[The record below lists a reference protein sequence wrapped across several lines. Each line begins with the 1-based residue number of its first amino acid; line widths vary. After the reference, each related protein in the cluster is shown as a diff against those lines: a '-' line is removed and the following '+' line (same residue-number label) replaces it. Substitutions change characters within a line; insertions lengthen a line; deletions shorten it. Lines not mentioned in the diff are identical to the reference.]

1 MAAFFNYIRELFEAL
16 FRNIGQF
23 FVTIFARPWTN
34 AFSDFQEYNL
44 IFDTYKGQFNIGGWI
59 FFVIFIILIF
69 GIIGALGYG
78 IYYIIRKFV
87 VYHSKYV
94 TKERLVEENQRLN
107 KELMFAIQEKN
118 EILKLKAETFGI
130 DLTEG
135 QQMAKGQQKILESF
149 PRLGE
154 IDLKYQE
161 KPHEI
166 AIPPADTGLSLE
178 QLVPRFQKFAASQLG
193 LYYDLPTIRT
203 MFAALGTS
211 KFIILEGISGT
222 GKTSFPYSLG
232 KFFKRDVTVCSV
244 QPSWRERTEMM
255 GYFNEFTKKFNET
268 AFLTAIYEATYR
280 HDVNIVILD
289 EMNLA
294 RIEYYFADFLS
305 IMEMPVAEEWKVDV
319 TRTPDDINPKHIE
332 NGKLL
337 ITQNIWFVG
346 TANNDDSTFKITDK
360 VYDRAITLTLNDKG
374 ERFDAEYTEGVM
386 MPYENL
392 NLLYSQAQTNYPISK
407 ASLTKFEKLDIY
419 VTEKFRI
426 SFGNRITKQLKMFV
440 ANYVACGG
448 KEVEALDF
456 IFTSKILKKFTA
468 LNLAFM
474 QDELKGLHSE
484 LDKIFGK
491 GNFPQ
496 SQRLIQDY
504 MKLG

>member
-1 MAAFFNYIRELFEAL
+1 MTAFFTYIRELFEAIFANFWQL
-16 FRNIGQF
+16 IVN
-23 FVTIFARPWTN
+23 VFARPWMGIG
-34 AFSDFQEYNL
+34 SDFKEYNL
-44 IFDTYKGQFNIGGWI
+44 IFNTYKGQFEVGGWI
-59 FFVIFIILIF
+59 FYVIFLLLVIAF
-69 GIIGALGYG
+69 FAAIGYA
-78 IYYIIRKFV
+78 IYYLVRKFV
-87 VYHSKYV
+87 VYHNKYL
-94 TKERLVEENQRLN
+94 TKERLIEENQRIN

-130 DLTEG
+130 DLTAD
-135 QQMAKGQQKILESF
+135 QNADAAKHKVLESF
-149 PRLGE
+149 PRLGA
-154 IDLKYQE
+154 IDLLYKDN
-161 KPHEI
+161 PHVI
-166 AIPPADTGLSLE
+166 NVPAADTGITLD
-178 QLVPRFQKFAASQLG
+178 QLVTRFQKFAASQLG
-193 LYYDLPTIRT
+193 LYYDLLTIRL
-203 MFAALGTS
+203 MFSALGTS

-222 GKTSFPYSLG
+222 GKTSFPYSMG

-268 AFLTAIYEATYR
+268 PFLTAIYESTYR
-280 HDVNIVILD
+280 DDINIVILD

-305 IMEMPVAEEWKVDV
+305 IMEMPVTEEWKVDV
-319 TRTPDDINPKHIE
+319 TRTADEMNPTHVK

-360 VYDRAITLTLNDKG
+360 VYDRAITITLNDKG

-392 NLLYSQAQTNYPISK
+392 ALLYTQAQSNYPITK
-407 ASLTKFEKLDIY
+407 VSLAKFEKLDAY

-426 SFGNRITKQLKMFV
+426 SFGNRIVKQLKVFV

-448 KEVEALDF
+448 KEVDALDF
-456 IFTSKILKKFTA
+456 IFASKVLKKFTS

-474 QDELKGLHSE
+474 QDELKALHSE

-491 GNFPQ
+491 NAFAQ
-496 SQRLIQDY
+496 SQRLITDY
-504 MKLG
+504 MKLN

>member
-1 MAAFFNYIRELFEAL
+1 MTAFFTYIRDLFEAV
-16 FRNIGQF
+16 FRNLWQLI
-23 FVTIFARPWTN
+23 VTVFAEPWMGI
-34 AFSDFQEYNL
+34 ASDFQEYGL
-44 IFDTYKGQFNIGGWI
+44 IFDTYRGNFNAGGWI
-59 FFVIFIILIF
+59 FFVIFIILLIAFF
-69 GIIGALGYG
+69 GAIGYS
-78 IYYIIRKFV
+78 IYFV
-87 VYHSKYV
+87 VRKIVVYYNKNL
-94 TKERLVEENQRLN
+94 TKERLIEENQRLN

-130 DLTEG
+130 DLAEG
-135 QQMAKGQQKILESF
+135 IEGGTGTQKVLEAF

-154 IDLKYQE
+154 IDLKYKE
-161 KPHEI
+161 NPHVVN
-166 AIPPADTGLSLE
+166 IPAADTGLALD
-178 QLVPRFQKFAASQLG
+178 QLVARFQKFAASQLG
-193 LYYDLPTIRT
+193 LYYGLQTIRT

-232 KFFKRDVTVCSV
+232 TFFNRDVTVCSV

-305 IMEMPVAEEWKVDV
+305 IMEMPVTSEWKVDV
-319 TRTPDDINPKHIE
+319 TRTPDDMNPTRVE

-360 VYDRAITLTLNDKG
+360 VYDRAITITLNDKG
-374 ERFDAEYTEGVM
+374 ERFDAEYTEGVV
-386 MPYENL
+386 MPFENL
-392 NLLYSQAQTNYPISK
+392 MLLYSQAQTNFPLSK
-407 ASLTKFEKLDIY
+407 ANMAKFEKLDAY

-426 SFGNRITKQLKMFV
+426 SFGNRIVKQLKIFV

-474 QDELKGLHSE
+474 QDELKALNSE

-491 GNFPQ
+491 GAFAQ
-496 SQRLIQDY
+496 SQRLIGDY

>member
-1 MAAFFNYIRELFEAL
+1 MTAFFTFIRYLFEAI
-16 FRNIGQF
+16 FRNFWQLIVTF
-23 FVTIFARPWTN
+23 FAQPWIN
-34 AFSDFQEYNL
+34 FVSDFREYSL
-44 IFDTYKGQFNIGGWI
+44 IFDTYREQFGAAGWV
-59 FFVIFIILIF
+59 FYVIFLLLMTAFFAAI
-69 GIIGALGYG
+69 GYG
-78 IYYIIRKFV
+78 AYYGIRKYV
-87 VYHSKYV
+87 VYRHKSL
-94 TKERLVEENQRLN
+94 TKEKLVEENQRLN
-107 KELMFAIQEKN
+107 KELLFAIQEKN

-130 DLTEG
+130 DLTEN
-135 QQMAKGQQKILESF
+135 QQGIGENRKVLEAF

-154 IDLKYQE
+154 IDLTYKE

-166 AIPPADTGLSLE
+166 LIPPSDIGLSLE
-178 QLVPRFQKFAASQLG
+178 QLVARFHKFAASQLG
-193 LYYDLPTIRT
+193 LFYDIQTIRI

-280 HDVNIVILD
+280 KDVNIVILD

-305 IMEMPVAEEWKVDV
+305 IMEMPVTDEWKVEV
-319 TRTPDDINPKHIE
+319 TRTADDMNPALIK

-360 VYDRAITLTLNDKG
+360 VYDRAITITLNDKG
-374 ERFDAEYTEGVM
+374 ERFDAEYTEGVV
-386 MPYENL
+386 MPFENL
-392 NLLYSQAQTNYPISK
+392 SLLYTQAQSNFPLSK
-407 ASLTKFEKLDIY
+407 TSLAKFEKLDAY

-426 SFGNRITKQLKMFV
+426 SFGNRIMKQLKIFV
-440 ANYVACGG
+440 ANYVGAGG

-456 IFTSKILKKFTA
+456 IFMSKILKKFTS

-474 QDELKGLHSE
+474 QDELKDLLNE

-491 GNFPQ
+491 GTFAL
-496 SQRLIQDY
+496 SQRLIRDY
-504 MKLG
+504 MKLA

>member
-1 MAAFFNYIRELFEAL
+1 MTAFFTYIRYLFEAV
-16 FRNIGQF
+16 FRNLWQLI
-23 FVTIFARPWTN
+23 VTVFAQPWVN
-34 AFSDFQEYNL
+34 FASDFREYGL
-44 IFDTYKGQFNIGGWI
+44 IFETYREQFGVGGWI
-59 FFVIFIILIF
+59 LFVVFVVLLVAFVAALSYGAYFF
-69 GIIGALGYG
+69 
-78 IYYIIRKFV
+78 IRKNV
-87 VYHSKYV
+87 VYRSKSI

-107 KELMFAIQEKN
+107 KELLFAIQEKN

-130 DLTEG
+130 DLNED
-135 QQMAKGQQKILESF
+135 QQGLQDNRKVVETF
-149 PRLGE
+149 PRLAQ
-154 IDLKYQE
+154 IDGTYKE

-166 AIPPADTGLSLE
+166 IIPPSDIGLTLE
-178 QLVPRFQKFAASQLG
+178 QLVARFQKFAASQLG
-193 LYYDLPTIRT
+193 LYYDIPMIRT

-268 AFLTAIYEATYR
+268 SFLTAIYEATYR
-280 HDVNIVILD
+280 KDVNIVILD

-305 IMEMPVAEEWKVDV
+305 IMEMPVKDEWKVEV
-319 TRTPDDINPKHIE
+319 TRTADNMNPELIE

-346 TANNDDSTFKITDK
+346 TDNNDDSTFKITDK

-374 ERFDAEYTEGVM
+374 TRFDAEYTEGVL

-392 NLLYSQAQTNYPISK
+392 ALLYSQAQSNYPLSK
-407 ASLTKFEKLDIY
+407 TGLAKFEKLDQY

-426 SFGNRITKQLKMFV
+426 SFGNRIMKQLKIFV
-440 ANYVACGG
+440 ANFVGCGG

-456 IFTSKILKKFTA
+456 IFMSKILKKFTS

-474 QDELKGLHSE
+474 QDELKDLISE

-491 GNFPQ
+491 GTFVL
-496 SQRLIQDY
+496 SQRLIRDY